1 MNKTTKFIL
10 WIMCLS
16 LIFIMYPTIS
26 NSMTTASGVY
36 GQGNI
41 LVPLLPIILIL
52 ITIGIGLWWVFKSE

>member
-1 MNKTTKFIL
+1 
-10 WIMCLS
+10 
-16 LIFIMYPTIS
+16 MYPTIS